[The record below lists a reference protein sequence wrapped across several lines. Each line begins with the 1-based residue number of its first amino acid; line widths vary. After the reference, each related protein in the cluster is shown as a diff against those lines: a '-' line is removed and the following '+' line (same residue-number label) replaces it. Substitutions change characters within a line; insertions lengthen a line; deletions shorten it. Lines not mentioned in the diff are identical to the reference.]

1 MGFFHLNSVSNKNM
15 FIPIYS
21 YMNNKIYFLLFF
33 IILIACNNIY
43 LFAQAPHLSGTIDI
57 SIKNRTLSCNLSY
70 DQIPEGY
77 EILLNQA
84 FKNPSFSANNQKLK
98 TKKKNNSAHYVDAVQ
113 YELPHGTNG
122 KVQLAYHYRENQFSK
137 EIPSD
142 WKGNLAFNY
151 NSVRASEQTA
161 WYPIWYNDSEGVQ
174 ITDVSYDIEVS
185 CSDCK
190 SIYLNGSPPKDGQNA
205 KLSSKKPVP
214 LLLFAG
220 LFDFDVVNNIALV
233 NSPLQEGEDA
243 QVISYLEDVKSFYES
258 KFQMRLEKDLTVLAS
273 EPTTGD
279 NAWLFAT
286 YPTIAIIGYE
296 NWGMKG
302 LFKDGYVDEVRISSL
317 AHEVGHYYIGNVFQ
331 PRGPLFW
338 VFLEG
343 VTEYISLQAN
353 RHIFGDEFYRNFLLK
368 YKSQVQ
374 GLPFLHLSDI
384 NQQDEISGLYRYAYV
399 PLLLTAIETEIG
411 KDMMWQWIQQL
422 ISYKDNAYTDYAF
435 FKRSF
440 IESGMSE
447 RQYTDIEAKFINGP
461 KTGFHVN
468 QSVFQK

>member
-1 MGFFHLNSVSNKNM
+1 
-15 FIPIYS
+15 
-21 YMNNKIYFLLFF
+21 MNIKIYILLAFTLLMSF
-33 IILIACNNIY
+33 NIKNS
-43 LFAQAPHLSGTIDI
+43 LAQAPHLSGTIDI
-57 SIKNRTLSCNLSY
+57 SIKERTLTCNLSY

-84 FKNPSFSANNQKLK
+84 FKNPTFSANNQKLK

-113 YELPHGTNG
+113 YELPKGVSG
-122 KVQLAYHYRENQFSK
+122 KVQLAYQYK
-137 EIPSD
+137 ESQHNKGVPSD

-161 WYPIWYNDSEGVQ
+161 WYPIWYSDTEGIQ
-174 ITDVSYDIEVS
+174 LTDVSYDVEIS
-185 CSDCK
+185 CADCK
-190 SIYLNGSPPKDGQNA
+190 SIYLNGSLPQDGQYGR
-205 KLSSKKPVP
+205 LSSKKPVP

-220 LFDFDVVNNIALV
+220 LFDFDIINSIALV
-233 NSPLQEGEDA
+233 NSPLQEDEDA
-243 QVISYLEDVKSFYES
+243 QVISYLESVKTFYES
-258 KFQMRLEKDLTVLAS
+258 KLHMRLEKDLTVLAS

-286 YPTIAIIGYE
+286 YPTIAIIGID

-302 LFKDGYVDEVRISSL
+302 LFNEGDIDEVRISSL

-338 VFLEG
+338 VLLEG
-343 VTEYISLQAN
+343 VTEYMSLQAN
-353 RHIFGDEFYRNFLLK
+353 RQIFGEEFYRQFLLK

-374 GLPFLHLSDI
+374 GLLFLHLSDI

-399 PLLLTAIETEIG
+399 PLLLTAIENEVG
-411 KDMMWQWIQQL
+411 NEVMWQWIQQL
-422 ISYKDNAYTDYAF
+422 ISYKNTAYSDYAF

-440 IESGMSE
+440 IESGMTE

-461 KTGFHVN
+461 KTGFHINNAVFN
-468 QSVFQK
+468 QE

>member
-1 MGFFHLNSVSNKNM
+1 
-15 FIPIYS
+15 
-21 YMNNKIYFLLFF
+21 MNIKIY
-33 IILIACNNIY
+33 ILVVFTILTSFAFKTS
-43 LFAQAPHLSGTIDI
+43 FAQAPHLSGTIDI
-57 SIKNRTLSCNLSY
+57 SIKDRTLTCNLSY

-84 FKNPSFSANNQKLK
+84 FKNPTFSANNQKLR
-98 TKKKNNSAHYVDAVQ
+98 TKKKNNTAHYIDAIQ
-113 YELPHGTNG
+113 YELPQGVSG
-122 KVQLAYHYRENQFSK
+122 KVQLAYQYK
-137 EIPSD
+137 ESQNNKGIPSD

-161 WYPIWYNDSEGVQ
+161 WYPIWYSDADGIQ
-174 ITDVSYDIEVS
+174 LTDVSYDVEIN
-185 CSDCK
+185 CSDCS
-190 SIYLNGSPPKDGQNA
+190 SIYLNGSLPKDGQYGR
-205 KLSSKKPVP
+205 LTSKKPVP

-233 NSPLQEGEDA
+233 NSPLQEEEDA
-243 QVISYLEDVKSFYES
+243 QVISYLESVKIFYES

-286 YPTIAIIGYE
+286 YPTIAIIGNE

-302 LFKDGYVDEVRISSL
+302 LFKEGDIDEVRISSL
-317 AHEVGHYYIGNVFQ
+317 AHEVGHYYIGNVFL

-353 RHIFGDEFYRNFLLK
+353 RQIFGEEFYRQFLIK

-399 PLLLTAIETEIG
+399 PLLLTAIENEIG
-411 KDMMWQWIQQL
+411 TDMMWNWLQQL
-422 ISYKDNAYTDYAF
+422 ISYKNTAYSDYAF

-440 IESGMSE
+440 IESGMTE

-461 KTGFHVN
+461 KTGFHIN
-468 QSVFQK
+468 NAVFNR